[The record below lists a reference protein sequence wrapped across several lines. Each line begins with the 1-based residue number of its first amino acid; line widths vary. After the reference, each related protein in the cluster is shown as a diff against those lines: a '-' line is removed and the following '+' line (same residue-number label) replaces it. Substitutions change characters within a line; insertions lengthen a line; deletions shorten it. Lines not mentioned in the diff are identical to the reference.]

1 MCVNLVIL
9 ASCAR
14 HHVDFPENL
23 HSWHKFYTTAGR
35 DGRDK
40 SQLWYLHLWWSCLK
54 GPFINLASCFH
65 MLNFVII
72 RGVVSFILVTG
83 VCLLRTY
90 RTRHRLDLYQLWL
103 QMFIICIS
111 SNQCEPCV
119 QTNGGWPTF
128 LHKRWKKLTIAWNRQ
143 FWSLRAI
150 QSLAQSAKP
159 LISVSSLKSGKIES
173 VLVCNPAK
181 STTRR
186 HSNPDC
192 PFLRSRFAERLF
204 VFPCG
209 QCCYHF
215 T

>member
-1 MCVNLVIL
+1 MASRLWRNPKCDTNTKWDGWVNGSPL
-9 ASCAR
+9 C
-14 HHVDFPENL
+14 
-23 HSWHKFYTTAGR
+23 
-35 DGRDK
+35 
-40 SQLWYLHLWWSCLK
+40 
-54 GPFINLASCFH
+54 
-65 MLNFVII
+65 
-72 RGVVSFILVTG
+72 
-83 VCLLRTY
+83 
-90 RTRHRLDLYQLWL
+90 LWL
-103 QMFIICIS
+103 LKELGIDWTCRWSMIANGYDLHQS
-111 SNQCEPCV
+111 EPCV

-128 LHKRWKKLTIAWNRQ
+128 LHKRRKKLTIAWNRQ

-192 PFLRSRFAERLF
+192 PFLRPRFAERLF

>member
-1 MCVNLVIL
+1 MLKGLSINLV
-9 ASCAR
+9 SF
-14 HHVDFPENL
+14 V
-23 HSWHKFYTTAGR
+23 
-35 DGRDK
+35 
-40 SQLWYLHLWWSCLK
+40 
-54 GPFINLASCFH
+54 H
-65 MLNFVII
+65 MLNFVFTS
-72 RGVVSFILVTG
+72 GVVNFILVTG

-90 RTRHRLDLYQLWL
+90 RTKLDWTCTKYNCKCY
-103 QMFIICIS
+103 IICIS

-128 LHKRWKKLTIAWNRQ
+128 LHKRRKKLTIAWNRQ

-192 PFLRSRFAERLF
+192 PFLRPRFAERLF